1 MAAVYDIDHV
11 TTYKY
16 KNPVTL
22 GQHRALF
29 LPRVGAGGRIFHY
42 SIKTNVPSK
51 IHWIMDAL
59 SNNVAII
66 EFAQPT
72 AELAVSYNFR
82 GVHYGRDGIEAFPV
96 DPRGKVFPVQ
106 YTPDEWTDLAPFI
119 QPHAED
125 PDGSVAAWG
134 RSFLTSGSTDTAVVL
149 KQMMD
154 CIRDTFQYQT
164 REVEGTQSPGQ
175 TLSTKS
181 GTCRDFAWLMIE
193 TLRRLG
199 LSCRFMSGYLY
210 DSALDGGSVA
220 MTGSAST
227 HAWLAVYLPGA
238 GWLHY
243 DPTNRISEGSALIPV
258 ALARHPAQAIPLQ
271 GTWFGSADD
280 YLGMTVQVSIHKVAD
295 IPEGA

>member
-1 MAAVYDIDHV
+1 MAVVYDIEHT

-22 GQHRALF
+22 GPHRALF
-29 LPRVGAGGRIFHY
+29 LPRVGSGGRIFSY

-59 SNNVAII
+59 SNNVAVVD
-66 EFAQPT
+66 FAEPT
-72 AELAVSYNFR
+72 TELIVSCRFR
-82 GVHYGRDGIEAFPV
+82 GAHYGALGIQEFPV
-96 DPRGKVFPVQ
+96 DPRGRVFPIQ
-106 YTPDEWTDLAPFI
+106 FTPDEWTDLATFI
-119 QPHAED
+119 RPHAED

-134 RSFLTSGSTDTAVVL
+134 RSFLTGAETETAVVL

-154 CIRDTFQYQT
+154 AIRDTFKYEA
-164 REVEGTQSPGQ
+164 REVEGTQTPGE

-199 LSCRFMSGYLY
+199 IPCRFLTGYLY

-227 HAWLAVYLPGA
+227 HAWLSVYLPGA
-238 GWLHY
+238 GWLQY
-243 DPTNRISEGSALIPV
+243 DPTNRISEGFALIPV

-271 GTWFGSADD
+271 GAWFGEASD
-280 YLGMTVQVSIHKVAD
+280 YLGMGVHISIHKVAD
-295 IPEGA
+295 IPKDS

>member
-1 MAAVYDIDHV
+1 MAVIYDIEHV

-29 LPRVGAGGRIFHY
+29 LPRVGAGGRIFTY
-42 SIKTNVPSK
+42 SIKTNVPST

-59 SNNVAII
+59 SNNVAVIDFV
-66 EFAQPT
+66 EPT
-72 AELAVSYNFR
+72 TELVVTCQFR
-82 GVHYGRDGIEAFPV
+82 GAHYGAAGIKAFPV
-96 DPRGKVFPVQ
+96 DPRGKLFPVQ
-106 YTPDEWTDLAPFI
+106 FTPDEWTDLAAYI
-119 QPHAED
+119 RPHAED

-134 RSFLTSGSTDTAVVL
+134 RSFLTSGETDTAQVL

-154 CIRDTFQYQT
+154 SIRDTFKYQA
-164 REVEGTQSPGQ
+164 REVEGTQTPGE
-175 TLSTKS
+175 TLSSKS

-199 LSCRFMSGYLY
+199 VPCRFMTGYLY

-220 MTGSAST
+220 MAGSAST
-227 HAWLAVYLPGA
+227 HAWLTVYLPGA

-243 DPTNRISEGSALIPV
+243 DPTNRISEGFALIPV
-258 ALARHPAQAIPLQ
+258 ALTRHPGQAIPLQ
-271 GTWFGSADD
+271 GTWFGSKGD
-280 YLGMTVQVSIHKVAD
+280 YLGMNVDVAIHKVAD
-295 IPEGA
+295 IPPQG